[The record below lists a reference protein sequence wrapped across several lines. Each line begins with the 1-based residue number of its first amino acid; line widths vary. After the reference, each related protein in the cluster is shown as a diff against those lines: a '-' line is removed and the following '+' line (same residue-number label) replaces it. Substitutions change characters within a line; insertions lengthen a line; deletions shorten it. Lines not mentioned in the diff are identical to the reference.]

1 MPTTQKDRKDTWT
14 QEEDELLAATVLRHI
29 KENSTQLEAFK
40 EVGKQ
45 LERTAG
51 ACGFRWNSYLRKQY
65 STEIQQAKQK
75 RREEKRKETKNK
87 SRSPN
92 KQGKETLQDN
102 HQKVERSQVASERQN
117 NNQEQPIENIT
128 QFIKDLYEKESR
140 YAEINENL
148 SLYKSLNSELKAK
161 ILELSSENEKLKNE
175 LDSMTQDYTRLS
187 ELIVQAKTFVIQ
199 R

>member
-161 ILELSSENEKLKNE
+161 IIELSSENEKLKNE